1 MRKILVASFVIV
13 LAPALISCSKD
24 NSHGGENE
32 PIFDNG
38 GTNKSILTS
47 SNGKVYQ
54 VSASDGK
61 AEMLFYFG
69 RQNDVSGMDS
79 DGAKIYNGDE
89 SNTINAIDLNSK
101 QLIWRKSFF
110 KEESITASEVQT
122 SFKDGV
128 CYSIG
133 YSGIAV
139 ALRQDGT
146 ILWSRSLDP
155 DFDGTRN
162 SYYPTYMSVQ
172 DKYVIVGSSR
182 TALWGDERNKL
193 YLLDKTNGK
202 PIQTFTLAAETAVTG
217 RAKISGNTLLVPMND
232 LVAIDLS
239 SGKESWR
246 VPMPDASYGAGTPI
260 ISGNKALLH
269 GSRSVGMGGKLF
281 CIDISNGQVI
291 WEKDSGGDMVGYYT
305 PTVIDGKYVLGIYE
319 NGSTVNA
326 DGHPYLVRLED
337 GAKLWQN
344 DNIGLDASATYA
356 NGRLYAYGNNL
367 AAQGESV
374 GLLALNASDG
384 ALVWLNAEL
393 NGISNADP
401 LILADNGMFRSPS
414 APGE

>member
-1 MRKILVASFVIV
+1 MVFIPF
-13 LAPALISCSKD
+13 LISCSKD
-24 NSHGGENE
+24 GSTDTEKE
-32 PIFDNG
+32 PIFDNN

-47 SNGKVYQ
+47 SDGKVYR
-54 VSASDGK
+54 VSATDGK
-61 AEMLFYFG
+61 ANMLFDFG
-69 RQNDVSGMDS
+69 RQNDVSGLDS
-79 DGAKIYNGDE
+79 DGTKIYNGDE

-101 QLIWRKSFF
+101 QLLWRKSFF

-122 SFKDGV
+122 GFKDGV

-133 YSGIAV
+133 HSGIAV
-139 ALRQDGT
+139 ALKGDGT
-146 ILWSRSLDP
+146 LLWSRPLDP
-155 DFDGTRN
+155 DFDGARN
-162 SYYPTYMSVQ
+162 SYYPTYLSVQ
-172 DKYVIVGSSR
+172 GKYVIVGSSR
-182 TALWGDERNKL
+182 TAFWGDERNKL

-202 PIQTFTLAAETAVTG
+202 PIQTFTLPAETAVTG

-239 SGKESWR
+239 SGKELWR
-246 VPMPDASYGAGTPI
+246 IPMPDASYGAGTPI
-260 ISGNKALLH
+260 ISGSKVLLH

-281 CIDISNGQVI
+281 CININNGQVV

-326 DGHPYLVRLED
+326 NGRPYMVHLED

-367 AAQGESV
+367 TAQSESV
-374 GLLALNASDG
+374 GLMALNASNG
-384 ALVWLNAEL
+384 ALEWINADL
-393 NGISNADP
+393 NGISNTDP
-401 LILADNGMFRSPS
+401 LIIADNGIFRSPS

>member
-1 MRKILVASFVIV
+1 MKKFLAVPFVIV
-13 LAPALISCSKD
+13 FIPVLISCSKD
-24 NSHGGENE
+24 GPTGTENE
-32 PIFDNG
+32 PIFDNS

-47 SNGKVYQ
+47 SDGKVYR
-54 VSASDGK
+54 VSANDGK
-61 AEMLFYFG
+61 ADVLFDFG
-69 RQNDVSGMDS
+69 RQNDVSGLGS
-79 DGAKIYNGDE
+79 DGNQIYNGDE

-101 QLIWRKSFF
+101 QLLWRKSFF

-133 YSGIAV
+133 HSGIAV
-139 ALRQDGT
+139 ALKGDGT
-146 ILWSRSLDP
+146 LLWSRPLDP

-162 SYYPTYMSVQ
+162 SYYPTYLSVQ

-202 PIQTFTLAAETAVTG
+202 PMQTFTLPAATAVTG
-217 RAKISGNTLLVPMND
+217 RAKISGNTLVVPMND
-232 LVAIDLS
+232 LVAIDLY
-239 SGKESWR
+239 SGKELWR
-246 VPMPDASYGAGTPI
+246 IPMPDASYGAGTPI
-260 ISGNKALLH
+260 ISGSKVLLH

-281 CIDISNGQVI
+281 CININNGQVV

-326 DGHPYLVRLED
+326 DGRPYLVRLED
-337 GAKLWQN
+337 GVKLWQN

-367 AAQGESV
+367 VAQGESV
-374 GLLALNASDG
+374 GLMALNAGNG
-384 ALVWLNAEL
+384 ALEWLNADL

-401 LILADNGMFRSPS
+401 LIIADNGIFRSPS